1 MKSTMI
7 QIIPAEE
14 WCAEARPTISDRIRE
29 ASGYMYSHEIVR

>member
-14 WCAEARPTISDRIRE
+14 WCAEARPTISRRL
-29 ASGYMYSHEIVR
+29 HVQP